1 MSVIR
6 ATRPVGMPADGGP
19 RTLRLRGAKA
29 FLAVPDAAARGR
41 APGLRRDPD
50 GLGALR
56 RIRHGRHAAPDELGS
71 GSPRGP
77 GVRPR
82 DRVPRIPALRVS
94 YAPRRKGRPPVRGVG
109 PPRRRARAA
118 PLV

>member
-6 ATRPVGMPADGGP
+6 ASRPAGMPSDGGP
-19 RTLRLRGAKA
+19 RTLTLRGAKA

-56 RIRHGRHAAPDELGS
+56 RIRHGRHAAPDEPGTE
-71 GSPRGP
+71 SPRGP
-77 GVRPR
+77 RVRPR

-94 YAPRRKGRPPVRGVG
+94 YSPAPKGRPPV
-109 PPRRRARAA
+109 
-118 PLV
+118 